1 MLYTLSGFIIG
12 LLIGLTGVGGGSLM
26 TPLLMLFFKVPAA
39 IAVGTDLLYAS
50 ITKSVGIFKH
60 QKLGHIEWPIV
71 KDLMTGS
78 VPAAILTSF
87 FLSFNLVQEGN
98 MTSFIEVFLG
108 IALIVTSVAIFF
120 QPLIIN
126 KSLKRPSLSEKKR
139 KSITII
145 LGIILGFIVT
155 LTSVGAGAIGV
166 TMLLILYPKL
176 PIKKIIGTDIAHA
189 VPLTLISGIG
199 HASIG
204 TVDLELLIVLLIGS
218 IPGVWLGAK
227 LNAKANDEWIRL
239 LLVIILFGIA
249 LKLLG
254 NHINV

>member
-1 MLYTLSGFIIG
+1 
-12 LLIGLTGVGGGSLM
+12 M

-126 KSLKRPSLSEKKR
+126 KSLKRPSLSEKKT
-139 KSITII
+139 KKHNYY
-145 LGIILGFIVT
+145 LGYNIGLYCDTHFSWGWCYWGDDASHFI
-155 LTSVGAGAIGV
+155 SEAAN
-166 TMLLILYPKL
+166 
-176 PIKKIIGTDIAHA
+176 KKNYWD
-189 VPLTLISGIG
+189 
-199 HASIG
+199 
-204 TVDLELLIVLLIGS
+204 
-218 IPGVWLGAK
+218 
-227 LNAKANDEWIRL
+227 
-239 LLVIILFGIA
+239 
-249 LKLLG
+249 
-254 NHINV
+254 

>member
-1 MLYTLSGFIIG
+1 MLFTLSGFIIG

-26 TPLLMLFFKVPAA
+26 TPLLMLFFKVPAS
-39 IAVGTDLLYAS
+39 IAVGTDLLYAA

-71 KDLMTGS
+71 KGLMTGS

-87 FLSFNLVQEGN
+87 FLSFNLIQEGN

-139 KSITII
+139 QSLTII

>member
-1 MLYTLSGFIIG
+1 
-12 LLIGLTGVGGGSLM
+12 
-26 TPLLMLFFKVPAA
+26 
-39 IAVGTDLLYAS
+39 
-50 ITKSVGIFKH
+50 
-60 QKLGHIEWPIV
+60 
-71 KDLMTGS
+71 
-78 VPAAILTSF
+78 
-87 FLSFNLVQEGN
+87 
-98 MTSFIEVFLG
+98 
-108 IALIVTSVAIFF
+108 
-120 QPLIIN
+120 
-126 KSLKRPSLSEKKR
+126 
-139 KSITII
+139 

-204 TVDLELLIVLLIGS
+204 TVDFELLVVLLAGS

-239 LLVIILFGIA
+239 LLIIILFGIA

-254 NHINV
+254 NHVYV

>member
-1 MLYTLSGFIIG
+1 MHQPGEPSVEEILDSIK
-12 LLIGLTGVGGGSLM
+12 
-26 TPLLMLFFKVPAA
+26 KV
-39 IAVGTDLLYAS
+39 IARDNRDGA
-50 ITKSVGIFKH
+50 
-60 QKLGHIEWPIV
+60 
-71 KDLMTGS
+71 
-78 VPAAILTSF
+78 
-87 FLSFNLVQEGN
+87 FLSFNPVQEGN

-199 HASIG
+199 PASIG

>member
-1 MLYTLSGFIIG
+1 ML
-12 LLIGLTGVGGGSLM
+12 
-26 TPLLMLFFKVPAA
+26 
-39 IAVGTDLLYAS
+39 
-50 ITKSVGIFKH
+50 
-60 QKLGHIEWPIV
+60 
-71 KDLMTGS
+71 GS
-78 VPAAILTSF
+78 VPAAILTSI

-98 MTSFIEVFLG
+98 MTSFIEIFLG
-108 IALIVTSVAIFF
+108 LALIVTSVAIFF

-126 KSLKRPSLSEKKR
+126 KSLKRPSLNEKKR
-139 KSITII
+139 KIITII

-204 TVDLELLIVLLIGS
+204 TVDFELLVVLLAGS

-239 LLVIILFGIA
+239 LLIIILFGIA

-254 NHINV
+254 NHVYV

>member
-1 MLYTLSGFIIG
+1 MLLTLSGFIIG
-12 LLIGLTGVGGGSLM
+12 ILIGLTGVGGGSLM

-50 ITKSVGIFKH
+50 ITKSVGIIKH
-60 QKLGHIEWPIV
+60 QKLGHIEWSIV
-71 KDLMTGS
+71 KNLMIGS
-78 VPAAILTSF
+78 VPAAIFTSI
-87 FLSFNLVQEGN
+87 FLSMNLVQEGK
-98 MTSFIEVFLG
+98 MTTFIEVFLG
-108 IALIVTSVAIFF
+108 LALIVTSIAIFF

-126 KSLKRPSLSEKKR
+126 KSLKRPSLNEEKR
-139 KSITII
+139 KSMTII

-204 TVDLELLIVLLIGS
+204 TVDLRLLIILLLGS
-218 IPGVWLGAK
+218 IPGVWVGAK
-227 LNAKANDEWIRL
+227 LNAKANDVWIRF
-239 LLVIILFGIA
+239 LLVIILFVIG

>member
-1 MLYTLSGFIIG
+1 
-12 LLIGLTGVGGGSLM
+12 
-26 TPLLMLFFKVPAA
+26 
-39 IAVGTDLLYAS
+39 
-50 ITKSVGIFKH
+50 
-60 QKLGHIEWPIV
+60 
-71 KDLMTGS
+71 
-78 VPAAILTSF
+78 
-87 FLSFNLVQEGN
+87 
-98 MTSFIEVFLG
+98 
-108 IALIVTSVAIFF
+108 
-120 QPLIIN
+120 
-126 KSLKRPSLSEKKR
+126 
-139 KSITII
+139 

-204 TVDLELLIVLLIGS
+204 TVDLELLIVLLVGS
-218 IPGVWLGAK
+218 IPGVWLGAR

>member
-1 MLYTLSGFIIG
+1 MLFTLSGFIIG

-50 ITKSVGIFKH
+50 ITKCVGIFKH

-87 FLSFNLVQEGN
+87 FLSLNFIQEGN

-120 QPLIIN
+120 QPLMIN

-204 TVDLELLIVLLIGS
+204 TVDLELLIVLLVGS
-218 IPGVWLGAK
+218 IPGVWLGAR